1 MKATIEII
9 DGFCTIVLKAENQFE
24 KTLIED
30 FETESKNS
38 TTQVTPRTDSE
49 QYGNIRKNHRII
61 IDIKRK
67 IATL

>member
-30 FETESKNS
+30 FETENQNS

-49 QYGNIRKNHRII
+49 QYGNSRKNHRII

-67 IATL
+67 ITTL